1 MTIKELDKKID
12 RIKKQLLKIET
23 ELVKE
28 KHKKTIKKNSVSS
41 KKTLNDEI
49 TSWENLRDQISS
61 LWDGKLNSIEEI
73 RAQRD
78 KEYQ

>member
-12 RIKKQLLKIET
+12 RIKKQLIKIET

-28 KHKKTIKKNSVSS
+28 KHKKSIKKISGRS
-41 KKTLNDEI
+41 KKALNDEI
-49 TSWENLRDQISS
+49 ATWENLRDQISPF
-61 LWDGKLNSIEEI
+61 WDGKLNSVEEI

>member
-12 RIKKQLLKIET
+12 RIKKQLIET

-28 KHKKTIKKNSVSS
+28 KQKKSIKKISGRS
-41 KKTLNDEI
+41 KKTLKDEI
-49 TSWENLRDQISS
+49 ASWENLRDQISN
-61 LWDGKLNSIEEI
+61 LWDGKLNSVEEI

-78 KEYQ
+78 KEYR

>member
-12 RIKKQLLKIET
+12 RIKKQLIKIET

-28 KHKKTIKKNSVSS
+28 KHKKSIKKISIRS
-41 KKTLNDEI
+41 KKTLKDEI
-49 TSWENLRDQISS
+49 ASWENLRDQIST
-61 LWDGKLNSIEEI
+61 LWDGKLNSAEEI